1 MILYQS
7 ARADEAAARSGLR
20 EPFKGK
26 EVQFYS
32 RAELIE
38 KMKQIAL
45 LHGEFTLRS
54 GKKSN
59 WYFDKYRFEGIPS
72 IMRSVAHQM
81 ARLIPAGTDRLAGI
95 ELGGVPMCT
104 ALSLETDIPC
114 MFVRKQ
120 AKEHGTMAQ
129 VEGVYE
135 PEDSVLIV
143 EDVVTTGGQAIE
155 LIKQLRVNGLN
166 VIGTLAVLNRAEGSQ
181 DAFADENIPFW
192 WLFSREDF
200 GF

>member
-1 MILYQS
+1 M
-7 ARADEAAARSGLR
+7 
-20 EPFKGK
+20 
-26 EVQFYS
+26 QFYT

-38 KMKQIAL
+38 KMKEIAL

-72 IMRSVAHQM
+72 IMRSVAHHM
-81 ARLIPAGTDRLAGI
+81 SRLIPEDATRLAGI

-104 ALSLETDIPC
+104 ALALETDISC
-114 MFVRKQ
+114 IFIRKK
-120 AKEHGTMAQ
+120 AKEHGTAAQ
-129 VEGVYE
+129 IEGVHE
-135 PEDSVLIV
+135 PGDKFLIV

-155 LIKQLRVNGLN
+155 LIRQLRAAGLN
-166 VIGTLAVLNRAEGSQ
+166 IIGTLAVLNRNEGAEE
-181 DAFADENIPFW
+181 AFQAENIPFW
-192 WLFSREDF
+192 SLFSRDDF